1 MWGRV
6 GEKEWECEER
16 KAKLPEEEGGG
27 ERKKEMLLR
36 VLDGNF
42 SNEKTMT
49 ALWFGLQSYESQQIL
64 TPECSQLLLTQGEQ
78 QKERLAMSI

>member
-1 MWGRV
+1 M

-16 KAKLPEEEGGG
+16 KAKLPGEEEGGK
-27 ERKKEMLLR
+27 KKEMLLR

-49 ALWFGLQSYESQQIL
+49 AL
-64 TPECSQLLLTQGEQ
+64 
-78 QKERLAMSI
+78 

>member
-1 MWGRV
+1 M

-49 ALWFGLQSYESQQIL
+49 AL
-64 TPECSQLLLTQGEQ
+64 
-78 QKERLAMSI
+78 

>member
-1 MWGRV
+1 M

-16 KAKLPEEEGGG
+16 KAKLPEEEGGGG

-49 ALWFGLQSYESQQIL
+49 AL
-64 TPECSQLLLTQGEQ
+64 
-78 QKERLAMSI
+78 

>member
-1 MWGRV
+1 M

-16 KAKLPEEEGGG
+16 KAKLPEEGGG

-49 ALWFGLQSYESQQIL
+49 AL
-64 TPECSQLLLTQGEQ
+64 
-78 QKERLAMSI
+78 